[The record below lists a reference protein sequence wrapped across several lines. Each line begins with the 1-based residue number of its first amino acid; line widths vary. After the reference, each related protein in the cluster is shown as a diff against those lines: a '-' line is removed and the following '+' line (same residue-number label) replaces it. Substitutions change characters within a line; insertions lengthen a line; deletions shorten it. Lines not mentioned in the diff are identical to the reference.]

1 MQAAEPKH
9 KLMKQLP
16 PRKAQTNFRNKNK
29 RMTKRASPQIQ
40 CSAEQRSDKIVCQ
53 LKSVSGNNII
63 TLHTIAE
70 GGIFSGVL
78 SGVLYNKDKG
88 GSPTKKTGLR
98 SIQEKQWIAL
108 LGHCNPRGKLQCRN
122 CRGSQCRPQYS
133 F

>member
-1 MQAAEPKH
+1 M
-9 KLMKQLP
+9 
-16 PRKAQTNFRNKNK
+16 
-29 RMTKRASPQIQ
+29 
-40 CSAEQRSDKIVCQ
+40 CQ

-108 LGHCNPRGKLQCRN
+108 LGYCNPRGKLQCRELQRQSMQTTIFLLDIN
-122 CRGSQCRPQYS
+122 
-133 F
+133 